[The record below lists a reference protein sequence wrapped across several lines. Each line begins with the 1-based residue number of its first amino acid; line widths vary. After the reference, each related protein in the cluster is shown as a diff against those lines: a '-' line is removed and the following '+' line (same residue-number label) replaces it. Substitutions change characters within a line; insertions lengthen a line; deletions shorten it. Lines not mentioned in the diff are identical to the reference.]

1 MMKWNRN
8 LAVHFTLCLMML
20 TIGMVCHAEEAA
32 AGAEQDYKITQ
43 MESEEEDLG
52 NYDASDW
59 QDSISLDEVESAFE
73 KMQGNESSFSIQ
85 EYVGDIMAGRASFSL
100 GEIWNKGIAHIADQF
115 NGQRRVL
122 FQILALGI
130 IAGIFVNFSGTIG
143 DRNLGETGFYIT
155 YLLLF
160 SIVAMGFYTV
170 YHVASES
177 IENLMDFMKALV
189 PAFSLSLLTGTGAG
203 TSAAYYETMLIAISL
218 LEALMANILLPGV
231 QVYFFLS
238 MMNQLADNHFSK
250 LTELVRSFLRWS
262 QRILIGVLVGYQG
275 IQGILMPVIDKVKNN
290 TVLQTA
296 KGLPGVGNTVG
307 SMADTVV
314 GSSMLIKSAI
324 GVGGLVCILI
334 LCFYPLVKILVFT
347 LLYRIGGAVVQ
358 PVSDRRVAAALHAA
372 AESGK
377 ILAGYVSAG
386 ALMFLISIIIVLVCT
401 NVL

>member
-1 MMKWNRN
+1 MRKRNGKTIVFVLFCMMI
-8 LAVHFTLCLMML
+8 LAGSKICR
-20 TIGMVCHAEEAA
+20 AE
-32 AGAEQDYKITQ
+32 T
-43 MESEEEDLG
+43 
-52 NYDASDW
+52 DW
-59 QDSISLDEVESAFE
+59 QDSISLDEVESAFQ
-73 KMQGNESSFSIQ
+73 KMQGNDSSFSIQ
-85 EYVGDIMAGRASFSL
+85 EYVDDIMAGRVPFSL
-100 GEIWNKGIAHIADQF
+100 GEIWNRGITHIADQF
-115 NGQRRVL
+115 NGQRKVL

-160 SIVAMGFYTV
+160 STTAMGFYTI
-170 YHVASES
+170 YHVAAET
-177 IENLMDFMKALV
+177 IENLLDFMRALV
-189 PAFSLSLLTGTGAG
+189 PAFSLSLLMGNGSG

-218 LEALMANILLPGV
+218 LEALMANVLLPGV

-262 QRILIGVLVGYQG
+262 QKILIGVLVGYQG
-275 IQGILMPVIDKVKNN
+275 IQGILVPVIDKVKNN

-307 SMADTVV
+307 SVADTVV

-324 GVGGLVCILI
+324 GVGGLACILI
-334 LCFYPLVKILVFT
+334 LCFYPLVKIIVFT

-377 ILAGYVSAG
+377 ILAGYVTAG
-386 ALMFLISIIIVLVCT
+386 ALMFLISILIVLVST
-401 NVL
+401 NIL

>member
-1 MMKWNRN
+1 MKKRNGKMFVFVLFCMMI
-8 LAVHFTLCLMML
+8 LAGSKICR
-20 TIGMVCHAEEAA
+20 AE
-32 AGAEQDYKITQ
+32 T
-43 MESEEEDLG
+43 
-52 NYDASDW
+52 DW
-59 QDSISLDEVESAFE
+59 QDSISLDEVESAFQ

-85 EYVGDIMAGRASFSL
+85 GYVEDIMAGRVSLSL
-100 GEIWNKGIAHIADQF
+100 GEIWNRGITHITDQF
-115 NGQRRVL
+115 NGQRKVL

-160 SIVAMGFYTV
+160 STTAMGFYTI
-170 YHVASES
+170 YHVAAET
-177 IENLMDFMKALV
+177 IGNLLDFMRALV
-189 PAFSLSLLTGTGAG
+189 PAFSLSLLMGNGSG

-218 LEALMANILLPGV
+218 LEALMVNVLLPGV
-231 QVYFFLS
+231 QVYFFLG

-262 QRILIGVLVGYQG
+262 QKILIGVLVGYQG
-275 IQGILMPVIDKVKNN
+275 IQGILVPVIDKVKNN

-307 SMADTVV
+307 SVADTVV
-314 GSSMLIKSAI
+314 GSSILIKSAI

-334 LCFYPLVKILVFT
+334 LCFYPLVKIIVFT

-377 ILAGYVSAG
+377 ILAGYVTAG
-386 ALMFLISIIIVLVCT
+386 ALMFLISILIVLVST
-401 NVL
+401 NIL

>member
-1 MMKWNRN
+1 MMKWKKK

-20 TIGMVCHAEEAA
+20 TIGMVCHVEVA
-32 AGAEQDYKITQ
+32 AGTEQDYINTQ
-43 MESEEEDLG
+43 MESREEDLG
-52 NYDASDW
+52 NYDAADW
-59 QDSISLDEVESAFE
+59 QDSISLDEVESAFQ
-73 KMQGNESSFSIQ
+73 KMQGNESRFSIQ

-218 LEALMANILLPGV
+218 LEALMLNILLPGV